1 MDLPIETNRLQ
12 LTELTLADLTAYE
25 KLISIPEIAAGAG
38 FNLVSNQQ
46 MLGAV
51 AKRQI
56 TTPNSFGIRIH
67 DRLVGAILLYEQ
79 VGFDHQPDPANLELS
94 YFLHPDL
101 WRQGIM
107 SEALTKLIEELAV
120 NPTIETLNAEVFSDN
135 QASKGVLKKV
145 GFQVKTALID
155 PLVGKEKT
163 IYQLALH

>member
-25 KLISIPEIAAGAG
+25 KLITIPEIATGAG
-38 FNLVSNQQ
+38 FNLISNQQ

-56 TTPNSFGIRIH
+56 ATPNSVGIRIH

-94 YFLHPDL
+94 YFLHPDF
-101 WRQGIM
+101 WRQGMM
-107 SEALTKLIEELAV
+107 SEALIKLIEELTASQTV
-120 NPTIETLNAEVFSDN
+120 ETLNAEVFSNN
-135 QASKGVLKKV
+135 QASKGVLAKA
-145 GFQVKTALID
+145 GFQVKTTLID

-163 IYQLALH
+163 IYQLALN